1 MDYNTRASAAKAT
14 AVGRRFYA
22 KAEVSGRNVAEHRA
36 HESYRPLGSMIRAWM
51 SVVPAFSIV

>member
-14 AVGRRFYA
+14 A
-22 KAEVSGRNVAEHRA
+22 RNVAEHRA